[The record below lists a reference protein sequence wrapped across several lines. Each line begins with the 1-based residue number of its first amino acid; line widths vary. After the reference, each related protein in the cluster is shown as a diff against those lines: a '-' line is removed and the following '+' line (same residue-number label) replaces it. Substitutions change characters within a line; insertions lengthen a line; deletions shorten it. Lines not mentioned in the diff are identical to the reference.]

1 MDAEEFLAVRDL
13 LRSFVTRFRVDPG
26 LPDPKAQAVA
36 RQTLDDLGLS
46 ELRRS
51 TPPAATAQ
59 ECALLAEEHGRQ
71 PMTTSFVGTA
81 LLAPELLRL
90 LGDTGQGTRQ
100 GTVQP
105 DCATPTIALTQD
117 LRFPGPDPSSDDLA
131 AWDCDGADAALCVA
145 TDGTVTVRELGA
157 AAPTAD
163 LGRSVRR
170 IPKDSPAQE
179 LGRLDPA
186 QYAQWRAFALVM
198 VSSELLGAARSLLE
212 QSVEYARERRQYG
225 REIGSFQ
232 AVQHI
237 LADATVLVEACTS
250 ATRYAAWC
258 LDDGQRPAQALQAGR
273 VAKAEANTSL
283 PEVVR
288 AAMQVFGGIAQTWE
302 FSAHLYLRRILV
314 GGLTLATTP
323 ELLAS
328 LAEPASATASASAT
342 EVAA

>member
-13 LRSFVTRFRVDPG
+13 LRSFVTRFRAGPG
-26 LPDPKAQAVA
+26 APDAKARAAA
-36 RQTLDDLGLS
+36 RQTLDDLGLA

-59 ECALLAEEHGRQ
+59 ECALLAEEYGRQ

-90 LGDTGQGTRQ
+90 LGDTAL
-100 GTVQP
+100 P
-105 DCATPTIALTQD
+105 DCAAPTIALAED
-117 LRFPGPDPSSDDLA
+117 LRFPDADPSGALA

-145 TDGTVTVRELGA
+145 ADGTVTVLELGP

-163 LGRSVRR
+163 LGRAVRR
-170 IPKDSPAQE
+170 IPKDSPAQG
-179 LGRLDPA
+179 LGRLGA
-186 QYAQWRAFALVM
+186 SQYARWRAFALIM
-198 VSSELLGAARSLLE
+198 VSSELLGAARSLLD

-232 AVQHI
+232 AVQHL

-258 LDDGQRPAQALQAGR
+258 LDEQQPAQALKAAR
-273 VAKAEANTSL
+273 VAKAETNTSA

-302 FSAHLYLRRILV
+302 FPAHLYLRRILV
-314 GGLTLATTP
+314 GSLTLATTP

-328 LAEPASATASASAT
+328 LADADAVVNA